1 MDKVEILTKTLLSC
15 RYVDSELQSA
25 SLSPA
30 EPLWKYVPTRN
41 DEGKLLSDFM
51 MVIPGLKHKPCH
63 IIESVAREIEKVLRF
78 YKEYVVFADLNLRL
92 NVLWVS
98 VQPRPGICLEV
109 AAAIHH
115 LVPDAKVVA
124 HKVSQ

>member
-1 MDKVEILTKTLLSC
+1 MLSC
-15 RYVDSELQSA
+15 RFIKTEVQST

-41 DEGKLLSDFM
+41 DEGKMLSDFM
-51 MVIPGLKHKPCH
+51 MVIPGLKHKPH
-63 IIESVAREIEKVLRF
+63 HMIESVAQEIEKVLRF
-78 YKEYVVFADLNLRL
+78 YKDYVVFADLNLRL

-115 LVPDAKVVA
+115 NVPEAKVVA
-124 HKVSQ
+124 HRTAQ

>member
-1 MDKVEILTKTLLSC
+1 MGTDLLGTSIT
-15 RYVDSELQSA
+15 
-25 SLSPA
+25 PG

-41 DEGKLLSDFM
+41 EEGKLLSDFM
-51 MVIPGLKHKPCH
+51 MVIPGLKHKPQH
-63 IIESVAREIEKVLRF
+63 IIQSVAQEIEKVLRF
-78 YKEYVVFADLNLRL
+78 YKEYVVFADLNLHL

-124 HKVSQ
+124 HKSTQ

>member
-1 MDKVEILTKTLLSC
+1 MILKC
-15 RYVDSELQSA
+15 RELGNEVQCQPI
-25 SLSPA
+25 SPA
-30 EPLWKYVPTRN
+30 EPLWKFVPTKN

-51 MVIPGLKHKPCH
+51 MIIPGLKHKPLH
-63 IIESVAREIEKVLRF
+63 KIRSVANEIEKVLRY
-78 YKEYVVFADLNLRL
+78 YKEFVVFADLNLHL

-115 LVPDAKVVA
+115 LVPEAKVVA
-124 HKVSQ
+124 HKATQ

>member
-1 MDKVEILTKTLLSC
+1 MIVAKKTLTC
-15 RYVDSELQSA
+15 RQIGNEVQSA
-25 SLSPA
+25 VLAPA

-51 MVIPGLKHKPCH
+51 MIIPGLKHKPH
-63 IIESVAREIEKVLRF
+63 EIIQSVAREIEKVLKF
-78 YKEYVVFADLNLRL
+78 YKDYVVFADLNLHL

-98 VQPRPGICLEV
+98 VQPRPGICMEV

-124 HKVSQ
+124 HRAMQ